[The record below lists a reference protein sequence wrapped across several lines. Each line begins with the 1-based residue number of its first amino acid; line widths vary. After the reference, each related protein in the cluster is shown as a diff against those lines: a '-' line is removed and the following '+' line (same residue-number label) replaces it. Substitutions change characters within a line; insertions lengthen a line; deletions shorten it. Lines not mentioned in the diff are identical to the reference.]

1 MRILIVSLKTRTE
14 ALWSAAL
21 ASAMKRLLPKVRV
34 DFLTLQ
40 ANQETI
46 EGIDAVDRVLALAPN
61 AALLPKTLREM
72 RRSWD
77 WAIAAQSDPRSVL
90 LTKYLARRQVSLV
103 GGLGFRS
110 LWGRLIVS
118 DAAEAESGAPFDR
131 MSSLLA
137 PIAGRAVQ
145 PHEVVPVHPARQSIS
160 EALEGK
166 IRGRRFVLFLTRPRL
181 PLLAWPEDHWR
192 RLASHAAQKG
202 LLVVWAEPQP
212 EGGSAGVSPH
222 EPRSESLSAFAG
234 GLSLGQIVELARRAA
249 VCVGVDSVE
258 LQAAAAAGAH
268 VLALF
273 GPSLPSSWGPVPICG
288 PRQWSNDEAVERL
301 GRIVVA
307 RCGKFLDCDACD
319 GARSCGLHPCHDR
332 ALCMHELSSEDAARE
347 LDRMANDGG
356 AASAV

>member
-1 MRILIVSLKTRTE
+1 MRILIVSLKSQTE

-21 ASAMKRLLPKVRV
+21 ASAMKRLLPKVRI

-46 EGIDAVDRVLALAPN
+46 EGIEAVDRVLALAPN
-61 AALLPKTLREM
+61 EALLPKTLRGM

-77 WAIAAQSDPRSVL
+77 WAIAVQGDPRSVL
-90 LTKYLARRQVSLV
+90 LTKHLARRQTSPV
-103 GGLGFRS
+103 GGLGLRS

-145 PHEVVPVHPARQSIS
+145 PNEVVPVHPAAQSVS

-192 RLASHAAQKG
+192 RLASHAARKG

-212 EGGSAGVSPH
+212 EDESGVSPR
-222 EPRSESLSAFAG
+222 EPRCESLSALAG
-234 GLSLGQIVELARRAA
+234 ALSLGQIVELARRAA

-258 LQAAAAAGAH
+258 FQAATAAGAH
-268 VLALF
+268 ALALF
-273 GPSLPSSWGPVPICG
+273 GPSLPSSWGPVPIRG

-301 GRIVVA
+301 DRIIVA
-307 RCGKFLDCDACD
+307 RSEKFLDCDACD
-319 GARSCGLHPCHDR
+319 GARSCGLHPCHDQ
-332 ALCMHELSSEDAARE
+332 ALCMHELSAEDAARE
-347 LDRMANDGG
+347 LDRMTDDGG